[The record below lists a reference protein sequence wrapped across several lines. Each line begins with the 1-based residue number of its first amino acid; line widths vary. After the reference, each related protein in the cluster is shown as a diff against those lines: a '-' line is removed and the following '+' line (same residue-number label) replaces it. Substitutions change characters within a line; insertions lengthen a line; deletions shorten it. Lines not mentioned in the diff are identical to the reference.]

1 MLRSSAKHTAMPI
14 PPASI
19 FAFRGFGRF
28 RVPLESSHTAARV
41 ECLGL
46 SISISIIQKDVSLL
60 LLSVGLGYADAH
72 AGRPPDSS
80 IPRTGTPNA
89 KNTTEAATTA
99 MTSMNTPVL
108 FISLNANAPVDN
120 VIVFGGVDVGKT
132 NANEVASA
140 VGTTNSRG
148 LQLFPCASLA
158 AIGTKIV
165 AAPEFDTN
173 SVNIDTIRNSSSTL
187 KKAGMAPRGFNW

>member
-1 MLRSSAKHTAMPI
+1 
-14 PPASI
+14 
-19 FAFRGFGRF
+19 
-28 RVPLESSHTAARV
+28 
-41 ECLGL
+41 
-46 SISISIIQKDVSLL
+46 
-60 LLSVGLGYADAH
+60 
-72 AGRPPDSS
+72 
-80 IPRTGTPNA
+80 
-89 KNTTEAATTA
+89 

-173 SVNIDTIRNSSSTL
+173 SVNIDTIRNSSSTPGRYRTPSGIGL
-187 KKAGMAPRGFNW
+187 ARCTSCRSMCGGPPSVAVASPLPHSLSTYSSAVDAS